1 VAQEKDCQTQA
12 PEETKTRA
20 MEASQKVG
28 AKASL
33 RRFIERVE
41 EQAGIKV
48 IVSGRKERHTKDD
61 PESVMLAR

>member
-1 VAQEKDCQTQA
+1 
-12 PEETKTRA
+12 